1 MKKGS
6 VLKYLLTFRK
16 QIPLRSCFCH
26 FGASLCVALVLL
38 GSSLY
43 SQNDSNEVTGEVSE
57 LNVCLTRSEE
67 FFKSNL
73 DSALVYARRAQSL
86 MNANTDR
93 DLRHRSLVLLGDIYT
108 NIGEMDQA
116 MDAYLQ
122 AKVLNDNASE
132 VEPDNPQ
139 LFLKQNDILMKIGVL
154 HFYLKNY
161 TKSLSHYS
169 EALNN
174 LESINE
180 KIQVPDL
187 ALRRVKIF
195 NNIAA
200 VYIQQEDYDKALIY
214 FKNALESNAT
224 NGTSE
229 IESSLSNN
237 IGICHLEKG
246 EYDLASH
253 YFLRS
258 LEIRTASGDIRG
270 QAQVLNNLGKTKA
283 YRGNFNEALEFYQKA
298 LQAGKEIGHGE
309 STLITL
315 QSLSEVYDTLGN
327 YRNALRTFKEY
338 KALNDSM
345 FSLESK
351 TAIAHLEE
359 SYRRD
364 KELKELELASREGEL
379 KAQRTEIR
387 NIIIAAS
394 LGLLLITAFFL
405 IVVMRS
411 KLRNQRLQQEKLRLE
426 HANLDLES
434 RTLKENLDY
443 KDRELTANALFL
455 LKNNELI
462 SRITENLLK
471 AKSTF
476 KQENQQIIQDIIHEL
491 QNSQDR
497 NNWEEFEAHFTRVHA
512 QFYQSLQEKFPNLT
526 PNEKKL
532 CAFLRLNMSTKDISA
547 ITYQSVNSIT
557 VARSRL
563 RKKLNIEGEDVQLVN
578 FLMTI

>member
-1 MKKGS
+1 M
-6 VLKYLLTFRK
+6 KYLFTFWK
-16 QIPLRSCFCH
+16 QIPLRSCICH
-26 FGASLCVALVLL
+26 FGGSVSIALVLL
-38 GSSLY
+38 VSIAWGQNGSAQQS
-43 SQNDSNEVTGEVSE
+43 GEVSE
-57 LNVCLTRSEE
+57 LEVCLTRSEE
-67 FFKSNL
+67 LFKSNL
-73 DSALVYARRAQSL
+73 DSALVYAQRAQSL
-86 MNANTDR
+86 VNASTER

-108 NIGEMDQA
+108 NIGEMDRA
-116 MDAYLQ
+116 MDYYLQ
-122 AKVLNDNASE
+122 AEALNDNARGI
-132 VEPDNPQ
+132 EPENNE
-139 LFLKQNDILMKIGVL
+139 LFLIRTDVLMKIGVL
-154 HFYLKNY
+154 HFYLKDY
-161 TKSLSHYS
+161 TKSLSHYD

-174 LESINE
+174 LASIAE
-180 KIQVPDL
+180 KIQVSDL
-187 ALRRVKIF
+187 ALRRLKIF
-195 NNIAA
+195 NNMAA

-224 NGTSE
+224 HGSVE
-229 IESSLSNN
+229 IESSLFNN

-246 EYDLASH
+246 EHDLASH
-253 YFLRS
+253 YFLKA

-270 QAQVLNNLGKTKA
+270 QAQVLNNLGKNNA
-283 YRGNFNEALEFYQKA
+283 YRGDFNEALVFYQKA
-298 LQAGKEIGHGE
+298 LRAGREIGHGE
-309 STLITL
+309 STLISL
-315 QSLSEVYDTLGN
+315 QSLSEVYDTLGD
-327 YRNALRTFKEY
+327 YRNALHAFKEY

-351 TAIAHLEE
+351 TAIAHLED

-364 KELKELELASREGEL
+364 KELKEIELASSEGEL
-379 KAQRTEIR
+379 KAQRAEIR
-387 NIIIAAS
+387 NIIVAGS
-394 LGLLLITAFFL
+394 LGLLVITAFFL

-426 HANLDLES
+426 HENLDLES

-476 KQENQQIIQDIIHEL
+476 KQENQQIIQNIIQEL

-512 QFYQSLQEKFPNLT
+512 QFYQSLQDKFPNLT

-578 FLMTI
+578 FLMSI